1 MNFVLEINIYP
12 HKITLEQTPKLV
24 QINRSIG
31 IGQIVVY
38 RFPILHTFNAFTSF
52 KQLPA
57 LIESNW
63 SFHLDAKENNS
74 P

>member
-1 MNFVLEINIYP
+1 MNFFLEINIYP

-38 RFPILHTFNAFTSF
+38 RFPILHTFMH
-52 KQLPA
+52 L
-57 LIESNW
+57 LHSNNCR
-63 SFHLDAKENNS
+63 H
-74 P
+74 

>member
-1 MNFVLEINIYP
+1 MEFMNFVLEINIYP

-38 RFPILHTFNAFTSF
+38 RFPILHTFMH
-52 KQLPA
+52 L
-57 LIESNW
+57 LHSNNCR
-63 SFHLDAKENNS
+63 H
-74 P
+74 